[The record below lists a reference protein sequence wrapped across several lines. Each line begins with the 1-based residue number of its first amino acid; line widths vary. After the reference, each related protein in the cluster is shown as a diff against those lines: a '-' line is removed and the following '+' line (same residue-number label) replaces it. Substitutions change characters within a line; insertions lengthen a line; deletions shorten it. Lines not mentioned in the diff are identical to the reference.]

1 MLKDYAK
8 RLLVCLCGLALY
20 ALGNYFG
27 VLAGSAGTNG
37 WNTMA
42 LGLSNV
48 TGMTF
53 GTGVFTI
60 GIALLVI
67 DYPGKGKLGVGTFLN
82 VFLISWLSDVFLRVL
97 TFIPDPPNT
106 AVGVFYA
113 LLGQMIIAFATVVY
127 MKTALAGARRGTEGH
142 PDGHREQGFAAHAG
156 RPGQIHHRD
165 GRTRRGHTDGS
176 AFWHRNSIGNSA
188 AGEFLPVRLLGVQ
201 IRPAGSGQRGPRGHM
216 EKAARTRVNYISKGD
231 CDEYQGIR

>member
-67 DYPGKGKLGVGTFLN
+67 DYLGKGKLGVGTFLN

-113 LLGQMIIAFATVVY
+113 LLGQMIIAFATVLY
-127 MKTALAGARRGTEGH
+127 M
-142 PDGHREQGFAAHAG
+142 
-156 RPGQIHHRD
+156 RPG
-165 GRTRRGHTDGS
+165 
-176 AFWHRNSIGNSA
+176 
-188 AGEFLPVRLLGVQ
+188 LG
-201 IRPAGSGQRGPRGHM
+201 AGPRDTLM
-216 EKAARTRVNYISKGD
+216 VIVSKALPRMPVGLVKFIIEMAALGAGILMGAPFGIGTVLAIALQASFFQFACWVCKFVPREVVNEDLADTWRRLRG
-231 CDEYQGIR
+231 RA

>member
-60 GIALLVI
+60 GIALLII
-67 DYPGKGKLGVGTFLN
+67 DYLGKGKLGVGTFLN

-113 LLGQMIIAFATVVY
+113 LLGQMIIAFATVLY
-127 MKTALAGARRGTEGH
+127 M
-142 PDGHREQGFAAHAG
+142 
-156 RPGQIHHRD
+156 RPG
-165 GRTRRGHTDGS
+165 
-176 AFWHRNSIGNSA
+176 
-188 AGEFLPVRLLGVQ
+188 LG
-201 IRPAGSGQRGPRGHM
+201 AGPRDTLM
-216 EKAARTRVNYISKGD
+216 VIVSKALPRMPVGLVKFIIEMAALGAGILMGAPFGIGTVLAIALQASFFQFACWVCKFVPREVVNEDLADTWRRLRG
-231 CDEYQGIR
+231 RA

>member
-67 DYPGKGKLGVGTFLN
+67 DYLGKGKLGVGTFLN

-113 LLGQMIIAFATVVY
+113 LLGQMIIAFATVLY
-127 MKTALAGARRGTEGH
+127 M
-142 PDGHREQGFAAHAG
+142 
-156 RPGQIHHRD
+156 RPG
-165 GRTRRGHTDGS
+165 
-176 AFWHRNSIGNSA
+176 
-188 AGEFLPVRLLGVQ
+188 LG
-201 IRPAGSGQRGPRGHM
+201 AGPRDTLM
-216 EKAARTRVNYISKGD
+216 VIVSKALPRMPVGMVKFIIEMAALGAGILMGAPFGIGTVLVIALQASFFQFACWVCKFVPREVVNEDLADTLRRLRG
-231 CDEYQGIR
+231 RA